1 MPQIENQNYSEIAA
15 AAKQEVE
22 EYNKDFLRSQM
33 REIMHLDPICP
44 TDDQV
49 FIKELSARM
58 TRLTFLENQLEDQA
72 MMLNCKKD
80 DVMVE
85 MVTAE
90 KMRSELEDAR
100 KQLEDEREKNRRKL
114 LDFENDVSRN
124 AQLVEGLQSNYTRL
138 LDELHAI
145 KEQSKRTGFWE
156 KLVDK
161 MTGESGE
168 AGGGEEKKEDGAPEK
183 VNLLEKEG

>member
-1 MPQIENQNYSEIAA
+1 MPQIEEQNYSEIAA
-15 AAKQEVE
+15 KAKEEVE
-22 EYNKDFLRSQM
+22 EYNKDFLRHQM

-72 MMLNCKKD
+72 VMLNCKKD

-90 KMRSELEDAR
+90 KMRSELETAR
-100 KQLEDEREKNRRKL
+100 KELEEERERNRRKL
-114 LDFENDVSRN
+114 LDFENDVQRN
-124 AQLVEGLQSNYTRL
+124 AQLVTALQGNYERL
-138 LDELHAI
+138 IEELDAI
-145 KEQSKRTGFWE
+145 KDQTKRTGFWG
-156 KLVDK
+156 KLVESR
-161 MTGESGE
+161 TGKGE
-168 AGGGEEKKEDGAPEK
+168 AEEKKEEIAPEK
-183 VNLLEKEG
+183 VNLLESEE